1 MHSNKICLIEK
12 CEDPLSVSST
22 QKSDKIL
29 YLFTYRDEIKLLEL
43 QNQKNLSLNQ
53 GLNFKTYNLNA
64 TPLDLIYDEKRQLH
78 FVFTVQNLSLAKT
91 TSNNQKYSMEALSIS
106 MSNKKKYQT
115 YEFDDRYKIT
125 S

>member
-1 MHSNKICLIEK
+1 MFIGLLDMHSNKICLIEK

-22 QKSDKIL
+22 QKNDKIL
-29 YLFTYRDEIKLLEL
+29 YLFTYGDEIKLLEL
-43 QNQKNLSLNQ
+43 QNEKNLSFNQ

-78 FVFTVQNLSLAKT
+78 FVFTVQNLSLSKT

-106 MSNKKKYQT
+106 MSNKKK
-115 YEFDDRYKIT
+115 I
-125 S
+125 